1 MPCFARL
8 SHHDAKYT
16 KPWCCVNQP
25 LILFCVGL
33 VNSAVSSNGSGQGQP
48 RASPRPKAPQPQG
61 PPDKDA
67 RGFTLGRGRSMPLPP
82 GAGHSAAPAPG
93 ASPPTDS
100 VATSSL
106 SVTSGQQGG
115 SSAAANLGQQLL
127 AQLQGQS
134 ALGIRPDPGVDL
146 GRGLLQQLQQ
156 GMTPSPAF
164 PQHTSPRASVTQT
177 DAGRVLLAQVQKS
190 PAKQKTDSWTDPPAQ
205 PAAPI
210 ASPAQPQQGFGSNA
224 SAMSFE
230 ALLRGA
236 AASQQTQAQPLA
248 QPEPPAANHSGASPF
263 DQLLRAAASNHAS
276 SQSIAA
282 APRPGFG
289 NRQQPRSEGA
299 GVAVAEAF
307 SDSDPG
313 RLLLQQ
319 LQQGG
324 LQAPA
329 LGPQQ
334 QRPPG
339 FPGRQPQQSAVESHT
354 RQDDAQAGK
363 QLLQQLQRVTVS
375 DGSGAVFRSP
385 VGAVAGA
392 PRPMPSAP
400 PAPASVLQNASHATT
415 GCIGASHN
423 QVGPGTSG
431 VCLSHRSNAASTS
444 L

>member
-1 MPCFARL
+1 M
-8 SHHDAKYT
+8 
-16 KPWCCVNQP
+16 
-25 LILFCVGL
+25 
-33 VNSAVSSNGSGQGQP
+33 SANGSGQGQP

-67 RGFTLGRGRSMPLPP
+67 RGFTMGRGRSVPLPP
-82 GAGHSAAPAPG
+82 GAGPSAAPAPG
-93 ASPPTDS
+93 AAPPTDNI
-100 VATSSL
+100 ATSS
-106 SVTSGQQGG
+106 SGISSGQQGG

-127 AQLQGQS
+127 AQLQGHS

-156 GMTPSPAF
+156 GMTPSSAF
-164 PQHTSPRASVTQT
+164 PQNTSAHASVTQT
-177 DAGRVLLAQVQKS
+177 DAGRVLLAQLQKS
-190 PAKQKTDSWTDPPAQ
+190 PAKQKTDSRTESPAQ
-205 PAAPI
+205 SAAPI
-210 ASPAQPQQGFGSNA
+210 ASPAQPQQGFGSTA
-224 SAMSFE
+224 SAVFFE
-230 ALLRGA
+230 ELLRGA
-236 AASQQTQAQPLA
+236 AGRQQIQTQPVAQPAA
-248 QPEPPAANHSGASPF
+248 QPERPAANRSGASSF

-282 APRPGFG
+282 APPPGSASW
-289 NRQQPRSEGA
+289 QQPSEAA

-339 FPGRQPQQSAVESHT
+339 FSGGQPQQSSLQSHT
-354 RQDDAQAGK
+354 RHDDAQAGK
-363 QLLQQLQRVTVS
+363 QLLQQLQRATVS
-375 DGSGAVFRSP
+375 DGSGAISRSS

-392 PRPMPSAP
+392 SQPRPSAP
-400 PAPASVLQNASHATT
+400 PAPASILLQNASNAST
-415 GCIGASHN
+415 GHIDASHN
-423 QVGPGTSG
+423 QVGFGASG
-431 VCLSHRSNAASTS
+431 VFLSVSSQQCINS